1 MKCESCKFW
10 EHDKE
15 ITSIGF
21 CHCHAPRAAVS
32 QPSEAVLSVDVTWPR
47 TKEDEWCGE
56 WSAKLEIEEGE

>member
-10 EHDKE
+10 DQDIEYPNL
-15 ITSIGF
+15 GF
-21 CHCHAPRAAVS
+21 CHRSAPRSVIS
-32 QPSEAVLSVDVTWPR
+32 QPGEAVLSVDVSWPR